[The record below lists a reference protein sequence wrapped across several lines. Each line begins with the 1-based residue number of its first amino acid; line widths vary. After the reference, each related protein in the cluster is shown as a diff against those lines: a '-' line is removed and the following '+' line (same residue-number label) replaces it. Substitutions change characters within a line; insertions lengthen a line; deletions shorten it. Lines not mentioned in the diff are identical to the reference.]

1 MWYYTFYAGL
11 LSVLG
16 ALAFQA
22 VRLLAGVVVYRRA
35 AATEIGTVSM
45 AARGDEPVWAG
56 RLATFLTRMGVA
68 FLLLSLV
75 FRVIA
80 TQRPPYTNM
89 WEYLVSFGAIS
100 LAFYAIFERRYRHP
114 ALGAVALTT
123 VAALLVVPEIAFTSA
138 IMPLVP
144 ALQNNRLLAIH
155 VALMLV
161 SYSAL
166 AVAFSGSVL
175 FLAQGGRDRFGSMPT
190 RAVLDDVIYRAVLI
204 GFPTMALGIALGAYW
219 GSLAW
224 GRYWGWDPKET
235 TALVTW
241 LVFAGYMHTR
251 GLAKW
256 RGTRSAVL
264 VLIGFGLIIFNIF
277 VVNFWIKGLHSYA

>member
-11 LSVLG
+11 LAVLG
-16 ALAFQA
+16 ALGFQA
-22 VRLLAGVVVYRRA
+22 VRLLAAAVVYRRV

-45 AARGDEPVWAG
+45 STRGDEPVWAG

-89 WEYLVSFGAIS
+89 WEYLVSFGAVT
-100 LAFYAIFERRYRHP
+100 LTFYAIFERRYRHP
-114 ALGAVALTT
+114 ALDAVALLT
-123 VAALLVVPEIAFTSA
+123 VAALLVVPELAFTSA

-144 ALQNNRLLAIH
+144 ALQANRLLAIH

-166 AVAFSGSVL
+166 AIAFSGSVL
-175 FLAQGGRDRFGSMPT
+175 FLAQGSRNRFGALPT
-190 RAVLDDVIYRAVLI
+190 RDVLDDVIYRGVLV

-251 GLAKW
+251 ALAKW

-277 VVNFWIKGLHSYA
+277 AVNFWIKGLHSYA